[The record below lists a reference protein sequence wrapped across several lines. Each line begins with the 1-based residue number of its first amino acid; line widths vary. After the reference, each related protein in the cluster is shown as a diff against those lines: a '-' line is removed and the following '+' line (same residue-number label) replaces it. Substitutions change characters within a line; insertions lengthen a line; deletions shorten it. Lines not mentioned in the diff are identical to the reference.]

1 MKKQRNFIRYSL
13 AFKQKVVSEI
23 ENGKLGINQA
33 KRLYDIKGEGTV
45 QIWLKKLGKTHLL
58 NKVIHI
64 EMKDEVSKI
73 KELEKQK
80 KALESALAQA
90 QLKII
95 TLESTVK
102 VLEEKAGEKLKKKTD
117 TKSSS
122 TVSEI
127 KNSKKEDIQ

>member
-1 MKKQRNFIRYSL
+1 MREPRIFRRYSL

-23 ENGKLGINQA
+23 ENGKLSINEAKSVYGI
-33 KRLYDIKGEGTV
+33 RGDGTI

-64 EMKDEVSKI
+64 KMTDEPNRI
-73 KELEKQK
+73 KELERQK
-80 KALESALAQA
+80 KELESALAQA
-90 QLKII
+90 HLKII

-102 VLEEKAGEKLKKKTD
+102 VLEEKTGVSLKKKTD

-122 TVSEI
+122 IAFKT
-127 KNSKKEDIQ
+127 KDSKKEDSQ

>member
-1 MKKQRNFIRYSL
+1 MNKQRNFIRYSL

-23 ENGKLGINQA
+23 ESGKLGINQA
-33 KRLYDIKGEGTV
+33 KRIYDIKGEGTV

-64 EMKDEVSKI
+64 EMKDEVNKI
-73 KELEKQK
+73 KELEKEK
-80 KALESALAQA
+80 RALESALAQA

-122 TVSEI
+122 IVSKI
-127 KNSKKEDIQ
+127 KDSKKENTL